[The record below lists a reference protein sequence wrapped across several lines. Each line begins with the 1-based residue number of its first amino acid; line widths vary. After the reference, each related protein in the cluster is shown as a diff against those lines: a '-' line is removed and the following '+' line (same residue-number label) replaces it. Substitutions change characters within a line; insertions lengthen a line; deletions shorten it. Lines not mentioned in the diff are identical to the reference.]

1 LEGDG
6 LPAKVAIFD
15 FASKFEIEFVVDAA
29 TAALPG
35 IDGGGD
41 E

>member
-1 LEGDG
+1 M
-6 LPAKVAIFD
+6 PAKVAIFE
-15 FASKFEIEFVVDAA
+15 FASKFEIEFVAVAA

>member
-6 LPAKVAIFD
+6 LPAKVAIFE
-15 FASKFEIEFVVDAA
+15 FASKFEIEFVVIVA

-35 IDGGGD
+35 NDGDGD